1 MFDASHTTPRFYAA
15 CLASYNNGVLHGAWI
30 DAGTDV
36 DEMQDRVNDMLR
48 ASKFPN
54 VTVDCPQCEGSGET
68 EGVFAIGGKPE
79 LIVCLHC
86 EGSGEVPSAEEM
98 AIHDYDGLPSTL
110 GEYCGLQAIV
120 DYMEFIEAVEDTG
133 TDDPAALAQAMVENW
148 HSVEYAQQAIDNY
161 AGTYSSFREYADEA
175 ADEMI
180 ACHTSDG
187 KAPQTLINY
196 FDYDAYARDLAL
208 EMTVLDVPG
217 GVAVFH
223 E

>member
-1 MFDASHTTPRFYAA
+1 MFDTSHTTPRFYAA

-36 DEMQDRVNDMLR
+36 DEMQDQVNDMLR

-54 VTVDCPQCEGSGET
+54 VTVDCPDCDGAGLTYHGPKNEQCARCT
-68 EGVFAIGGKPE
+68 TCTGK
-79 LIVCLHC
+79 
-86 EGSGEVPSAEEM
+86 GTVPSAEEM
-98 AIHDYDGLPSTL
+98 AIHDYDGLPATL
-110 GEYCGLQAIV
+110 GEYCGLQAIA
-120 DYMEFIEAVEDTG
+120 DYMAFIEAVEDTG

-196 FDYDAYARDLAL
+196 FDYEAYARDLAL
-208 EMTVLDVPG
+208 GMAVLDVPS